1 MPTINA
7 SIIPKT
13 NNTWTSL
20 PSVEI
25 SGSQWSIPVLPGELF
40 SKSPSDVRPTTR
52 IYENICTL
60 YMANTVPSSSSGQA
74 IISGFTPDYIIGL
87 TGISSAW
94 QYSENSKYFL
104 TNVINSSGATYE
116 RFEVFYV
123 DYQKSSFLTDLSGN
137 TAEAITGMTFGHT
150 VISGGQ
156 TFTAKQIYYKFLGSV
171 DYDIV

>member
-13 NNTWTSL
+13 NTNYKSL
-20 PSVEI
+20 PSVAI

-40 SKSPSDVRPTTR
+40 SKSPSDVRPRTR
-52 IYENICTL
+52 RYEHMCTL
-60 YMANTVPSSSSGQA
+60 YMSNSVTDIADAA
-74 IISGFTPDYIIGL
+74 IISAYTPDYIIGL

-104 TNVINSSGATYE
+104 TDTGFPSGATYE
-116 RFEVFYV
+116 KYEIFYV
-123 DYQKSSFLTDLSGN
+123 DYQKSAFLTNLAGN

-156 TFTAKQIYYKFLGSV
+156 TFTAKQIYYKFLG
-171 DYDIV
+171 IVNYENF